1 MIWRTYVKELLLF
14 VSVMTVFPR
23 SVSRK
28 SRFLSNQRGPFC
40 QIKCRRIPSKQLPL
54 LRPFPRRILWQERMW
69 HRMWHQYE
77 ALWTIV
83 LKQVTKCMRTQRK
96 KSKMS
101 YNSREKAFIPRDQ
114 KPIKAVDRLFV
125 RSNRYL
131 KTPIQRKEPYCEN
144 NLQLLESTSICERIE
159 LRFLISLGA
168 LFAWLIVRISGA
180 IEWDQTISLSTD
192 SSIAE
197 SMEKRKETYGRTNYV
212 ALR

>member
-1 MIWRTYVKELLLF
+1 MAGTNVASHVAPIRSAVND
-14 VSVMTVFPR
+14 SV
-23 SVSRK
+23 
-28 SRFLSNQRGPFC
+28 
-40 QIKCRRIPSKQLPL
+40 
-54 LRPFPRRILWQERMW
+54 
-69 HRMWHQYE
+69 E
-77 ALWTIV
+77 ASHE
-83 LKQVTKCMRTQRK
+83 MYATQRK

-168 LFAWLIVRISGA
+168 LFA
-180 IEWDQTISLSTD
+180 
-192 SSIAE
+192 
-197 SMEKRKETYGRTNYV
+197 
-212 ALR
+212 